1 MGEHEPMTRP
11 LTSAQRQQLRTPANL
26 WRALIPLLVIVALL
40 VIFTWPRGQH
50 ADGVHVIDT
59 SAAIA
64 TAKQQAGFAVTAPAG
79 LSDRWRPTS
88 TNFLPAGPSSGA
100 SFRIGFVTPAGQYAE
115 FFESDDAP
123 DAVAAQYGPL
133 SGDGTATVG
142 SGSWD
147 QYRTGE
153 GHRLLRHTAGKVTT
167 IVTGTASAA
176 ELTELAASLR

>member
-1 MGEHEPMTRP
+1 MTRP

-50 ADGVHVIDT
+50 ADGIHVIDT
-59 SAAIA
+59 SGAIA
-64 TAKQQAGFAVTAPAG
+64 TAKQQAGFAVTAPVG

-88 TNFLPAGPSSGA
+88 TNFRPAAPTSGA
-100 SFRIGFVTPAGQYAE
+100 SFRIGFVTPSGQYAE
-115 FFESDDAP
+115 FYEGDDAP
-123 DAVAAQYGPL
+123 DVVAAQYGTLVPF
-133 SGDGTATVG
+133 G
-142 SGSWD
+142 SVPVNSESWPEF
-147 QYRTGE
+147 RTGD
-153 GHRLLRHTAGKVTT
+153 GHRLLRRTVGKVTT

>member
-1 MGEHEPMTRP
+1 MTRP

-59 SAAIA
+59 SGAIA
-64 TAKQQAGFAVTAPAG
+64 TARQQAGFTVTAPAG

-100 SFRIGFVTPAGQYAE
+100 SFRIGYVTPGGQYAE
-115 FFESDDAP
+115 FFESDDVP
-123 DAVAAQYGPL
+123 SVVAAQYGTLVPF
-133 SGDGTATVG
+133 G
-142 SGSWD
+142 SVPVNSLDWPEF
-147 QYRTGE
+147 RTSD
-153 GHRLLRHTAGKVTT
+153 GHRLLQHTVGKVTT

-176 ELTELAASLR
+176 ELTELAGSLR